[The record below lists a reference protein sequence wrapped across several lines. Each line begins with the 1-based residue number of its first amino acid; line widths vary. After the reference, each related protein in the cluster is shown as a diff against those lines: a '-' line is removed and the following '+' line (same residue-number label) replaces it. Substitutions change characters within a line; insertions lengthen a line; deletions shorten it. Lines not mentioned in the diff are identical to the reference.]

1 MNSQTIGL
9 RVASVVFGLMAI
21 AQLVRLSDTPR
32 GARGRSSDAV
42 VAKCAGLHHFE
53 RSESLDV
60 ETCAH
65 ADEMNEIG
73 IPHARAVTLP
83 LAANTRGSNAR
94 PSSNQT
100 IPCCTLYKLEL
111 PNAHQISLLL
121 RNAAAAYL
129 SARPSLRTLK
139 LGVRS

>member
-60 ETCAH
+60 ETCTH
-65 ADEMNEIG
+65 ADQMNEIG
-73 IPHARAVTLP
+73 IRLTRLEGPLRRAGVV
-83 LAANTRGSNAR
+83 RGR
-94 PSSNQT
+94 WPF
-100 IPCCTLYKLEL
+100 LHWL
-111 PNAHQISLLL
+111 H
-121 RNAAAAYL
+121 
-129 SARPSLRTLK
+129 
-139 LGVRS
+139 